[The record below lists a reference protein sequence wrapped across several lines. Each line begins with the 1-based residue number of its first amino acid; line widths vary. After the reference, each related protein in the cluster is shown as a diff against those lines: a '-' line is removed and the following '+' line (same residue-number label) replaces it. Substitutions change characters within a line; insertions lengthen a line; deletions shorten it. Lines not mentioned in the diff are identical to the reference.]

1 MFNALHVVNYNA
13 CNIFSFSLHF
23 YINMIIYKIILIKSI
38 WLHYIKFGHLA
49 DAFMGWSQGRGKTTN
64 LQTLLLSSF
73 VIDIIKVI
81 GFVNKPAPL
90 LYRQVCGV
98 AFEGY
103 LSIWMKIATTNPEL
117 LMGNECKWFD
127 MTVFKVIEWNTVD
140 KQRVSANLLLVLYL
154 QSLQLFHLYLRTSH
168 KDRLS

>member
-1 MFNALHVVNYNA
+1 ML
-13 CNIFSFSLHF
+13 SKK
-23 YINMIIYKIILIKSI
+23 M
-38 WLHYIKFGHLA
+38 W
-49 DAFMGWSQGRGKTTN
+49 GWSH

-73 VIDIIKVI
+73 VIDIIKDI

-127 MTVFKVIEWNTVD
+127 MTVFKVIEWNTVH

-154 QSLQLFHLYLRTSH
+154 QSLQLFHLYLTLLSPIYCFLHIQFVLHILLFYCLHFSLFYCTFTSYFFF
-168 KDRLS
+168 LPIYIYIYTLVWCYFYII